1 MAGLGPSSPVTT
13 LVMDPERCG
22 VEFGERDGR
31 TGQPA
36 REVDVYVQHDSFV
49 QQVIDEQFLVQCAPG
64 EADGKVSY
72 LNKVSK
78 GGPGVVRDVT
88 VTSKFA
94 GKKKRKRKKK
104 TEEDPDR
111 VFLRPGTVESV
122 QQHEEKFVSNLVDS
136 NMEVVAES
144 PKWVDKSNMMSGS
157 DKEEDMYEAGYEDG
171 EEDEGRAGNYDSDWS
186 PHTGWMEL
194 EGVEEDDLMIG
205 DNVTLVVR
213 LRQGGGGSSAGDAMV
228 GSCKARG
235 AGRPGSAPKGALP
248 PKQELTDYRGCS
260 VDEDVFGSFAAKSNA
275 RTGVKVL
282 RSSFGMFKFS
292 GFPELILECAVLVCR
307 RSCPQSRDVIQ

>member
-1 MAGLGPSSPVTT
+1 M
-13 LVMDPERCG
+13 
-22 VEFGERDGR
+22 
-31 TGQPA
+31 
-36 REVDVYVQHDSFV
+36 
-49 QQVIDEQFLVQCAPG
+49 QQVIDEQFLVQCPPGAP
-64 EADGKVSY
+64 DGKVSY
-72 LNKVSK
+72 LNKKVGNRR
-78 GGPGVVRDVT
+78 GGVLRDVT

-94 GKKKRKRKKK
+94 GKKKKKRKKK
-104 TEEDPDR
+104 TEEKPDR
-111 VFLRPGTVESV
+111 VFLRPGSVESV
-122 QQHEEKFVSNLVDS
+122 LQHEEKFVSNLVDS

-144 PKWVDKSNMMSGS
+144 PKWVDKSNVILAS
-157 DKEEDMYEAGYEDG
+157 DEEEDIYGAGYEDG
-171 EEDEGRAGNYDSDWS
+171 EEDGGRAGDYDSDWP

-213 LRQGGGGSSAGDAMV
+213 LRQGGGGGDAMV

-235 AGRPGSAPKGALP
+235 AGRPGSAPKSAPP

-292 GFPELILECAVLVCR
+292 GYPELILECAVLVCR
-307 RSCPQSRDVIQ
+307 RSCPPYRDVIQ